1 MFRKPYLMIKQLA
14 LVAGFVLAASANA
27 QQWDGSN
34 TGKIT
39 TIDVTNAENFG
50 FRVYLDGRPLC
61 TNGPAWAYLN
71 GSDSNYKTYVSL
83 LMMARAMD
91 RPVLIYT
98 SKDQYG
104 YCKIGYVSMQG

>member
-1 MFRKPYLMIKQLA
+1 MIKQLA
-14 LVAGFVLAASANA
+14 FATGLVLAASANA

-50 FRVYLDGRPLC
+50 FRVYLDGRSMC
-61 TNGPAWAYLN
+61 TNGPPWAYLN

-98 SKDQYG
+98 SK
-104 YCKIGYVSMQG
+104 QG